1 MENTKTWFSE
11 WFNTRYYHILYKN
24 RNNDEAK
31 VFMQNLVSFL
41 KLPKNNSI
49 LDLACGK
56 GRHSIF
62 LNTLGYPVIGADLS
76 ENSIDYANQFANS
89 TLKFIVQDMRKP
101 FSIKVD
107 AVFNMFTSFGY
118 FDDDNDD
125 IKVLQNIETCLNKDG
140 VAVIDYMNVKKVIK
154 NLVNAEVIERDEIEF
169 RIKRH
174 LTDGFITKE
183 INLTED
189 GEELY
194 FQERVKAIDLDKFKH
209 YSKQANLKIKHIF
222 GDYQL
227 SEFDIENSDRLI
239 LILTK

>member
-11 WFNTRYYHILYKN
+11 WFNTHYYHILYKN
-24 RNNDEAK
+24 RNNDEAQN
-31 VFMQNLVSFL
+31 FIQNLVSFL
-41 KLPKNNSI
+41 KLPKDHSI

-56 GRHSIF
+56 GRHSIY
-62 LNTLGYPVIGADLS
+62 LNSLGYPVIGADLS
-76 ENSIDYANQFANS
+76 ENSIDYANQFANNK
-89 TLKFIVQDMRKP
+89 LKFIVQDMRKP

-125 IKVLQNIETCLNKDG
+125 IKVLKNIEACLSENG
-140 VAVIDYMNVKKVIK
+140 VAVVDYMNVNKVIK
-154 NLVNAEVIERDEIEF
+154 NLVKAETVERDDIEF

-174 LTDGFITKE
+174 VTDGFITKE
-183 INLTED
+183 INLTEKE
-189 GEELY
+189 EELY

-209 YSKQANLKIKHIF
+209 YCTQANLKIKHIF
-222 GDYQL
+222 GDYNL
-227 SEFDIENSDRLI
+227 SEFNVSTSDRLI

>member
-1 MENTKTWFSE
+1 MKNTKTWFSE
-11 WFNTRYYHILYKN
+11 WFNTHYYHILYKN

-31 VFMQNLVSFL
+31 NFIQNLVSFL
-41 KLPKNNSI
+41 KLPKTNSI

-62 LNTLGYPVIGADLS
+62 LNSLGYPVVGTDLS

-125 IKVLQNIETCLNKDG
+125 VKVLQNIEACLNKNG
-140 VAVIDYMNVKKVIK
+140 VAVIDYMNVNKVIK
-154 NLVNAEVIERDEIEF
+154 NLVNAEVVERDNIEF

-174 LTDGFITKE
+174 VTDGFITKE
-183 INLTED
+183 INLTEKE
-189 GEELY
+189 EELY
-194 FQERVKAIDLDKFKH
+194 FQERVKAIDLDKFKL
-209 YSKQANLKIKHIF
+209 YCTQANLKIKHIF
-222 GDYQL
+222 GDYNL
-227 SEFDIENSDRLI
+227 SDFNVSTSDRLI

>member
-154 NLVNAEVIERDEIEF
+154 NLVNAEVIERDDIEF

>member
-1 MENTKTWFSE
+1 MENTKTWFGE

-31 VFMQNLVSFL
+31 AFMKNLVSFL

-101 FSIKVD
+101 FSVKVD

-125 IKVLQNIETCLNKDG
+125 IKVLQNIEACLNDNG
-140 VAVIDYMNVKKVIK
+140 VAVLDYMNVNKVIK
-154 NLVNAEVIERDEIEF
+154 NLVNTEVITRDDIEF

-174 LTDGFITKE
+174 VTDGFITKE
-183 INLTED
+183 IDLTEND
-189 GEELY
+189 EELH

-222 GDYQL
+222 GDYNL
-227 SEFDIENSDRLI
+227 SDFEVENSDRLI